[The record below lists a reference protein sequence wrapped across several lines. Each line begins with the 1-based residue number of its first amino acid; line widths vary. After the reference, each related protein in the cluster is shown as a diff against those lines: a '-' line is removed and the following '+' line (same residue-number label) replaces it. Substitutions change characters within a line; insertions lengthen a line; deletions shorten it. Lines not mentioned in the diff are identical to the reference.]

1 MGSYGIGISRVMAAV
16 VEQYHDESG
25 IRWPKALAP
34 FEVLVILANPDEDE
48 VRTHAERIYGELRER
63 GVEVAVDDRA
73 ERAGVKFADADL
85 VGYPVQIVVGTR
97 GLDRGEAEFKLRSTG
112 ERTSA
117 ALDAAVGTAVDLLA
131 GAP

>member
-1 MGSYGIGISRVMAAV
+1 V
-16 VEQYHDESG
+16 
-25 IRWPKALAP
+25 
-34 FEVLVILANPDEDE
+34 VILANADDEA
-48 VRTHAERIYGELRER
+48 VRIEAERIYTELAAR
-63 GVEVAVDDRA
+63 GVEVALDDRS

-85 VGYPVQIVVGTR
+85 IGYPVQIVVGKK
-97 GLDRGEAEFKLRSTG
+97 GLERGEAEFKLRATG

>member
-1 MGSYGIGISRVMAAV
+1 VMAAA